1 MKKLFLFVA
10 LFAYVLIAAAQ
21 TTPPA
26 KQLSVFSNL
35 MSPIAGSPVL
45 TGPQISLSVD
55 SMFFGDVRSGATTRQ
70 FIEIENTGDETLVV
84 TEISLTN
91 NIYFYTEPRDSLPIS
106 IEPQELKKV
115 GIWFYPESE
124 TNYTSTISIFS
135 NDAQQSLLSI
145 PVTGLG
151 FFKEWQIG
159 EVLWLFNVEGVND
172 PGPKAISGIQ
182 DVTGDEIEDVIVCS
196 EDHFVRC
203 FNGNADGIGDLIWEY
218 EILLGTVFLQNA
230 IARIPDID
238 DDGYEDIIVGTGGD
252 NKSVIALSGYSGQQ
266 IWKHQTTEFGDG
278 GNIFQVDTK
287 YDYNGDGLQDVLAA
301 AGNDNENTGPK
312 RVYCLDGKN
321 GDSVWTC
328 ALDGPVF
335 SVIGIEDFTGDGK
348 PDVLAGTSNE
358 TETEGSFYAID
369 GETGDDKWH
378 FVTQASSVWALGQI
392 DDINEN
398 GTKDIIAGLDNG
410 QYFMVDP
417 KTLFILKTS
426 SIGSFKINRFVVID
440 DISRDFYK
448 DVLVAHDDKRAIV
461 IDGANAGYWI
471 NEPIDDQSLA
481 VDRIADISGDE
492 QNDIIIGSSSGSNFV
507 YFIETYTNEI
517 IFEDNYETP
526 VDAIKSIND
535 INNDLSMEIVAGGRN
550 GKITCYSGGLDAT
563 VGISQHQIRQ
573 TSNLKHNS
581 FPNPFTNETNL
592 IVDMEQDDHIIIK
605 IFDSRGRFVK
615 EIQNGQLPAGRHNF
629 KWNPAH
635 SNSKGI
641 YFYNITSSTAV
652 VAGKLVLI
660 R

>member
-1 MKKLFLFVA
+1 MA
-10 LFAYVLIAAAQ
+10 CACVLNNYAQ
-21 TTPPA
+21 
-26 KQLSVFSNL
+26 
-35 MSPIAGSPVL
+35 PISIPGNMLGKNITELLNTNGRFYS
-45 TGPQISLSVD
+45 GPQISVSPD
-55 SMFFGDVRSGATTRQ
+55 SLHFGEIRVGATTRRHL
-70 FIEIENTGDETLVV
+70 EIQNLGNETLVV
-84 TEISLTN
+84 TEIQIPG
-91 NIYFYTEPRDSLPIS
+91 NIHFY
-106 IEPQELKKV
+106 IEPHDTLPLQIEAMTTKRV
-115 GIWFYPESE
+115 GIWFSPENGE
-124 TNYTSTISIFS
+124 DYTTTIAIIS
-135 NDAQQSLLSI
+135 NDADQGLLSV
-145 PVTGLG
+145 PSTGSGLLKDWPMG
-151 FFKEWQIG
+151 DVFWEYTI
-159 EVLWLFNVEGVND
+159 EGRAD
-172 PGPKAISGIQ
+172 PGPKAIIGIQ
-182 DVTGDEIEDVIVCS
+182 DITGDEVEDVIVCS
-196 EDHFVRC
+196 QDHFVRC
-203 FNGNADGIGDLIWEY
+203 FNGNADGSGDIIWEY
-218 EILLGTVFLQNA
+218 EILSGSVFLQNA

-252 NKSVIALSGYSGQQ
+252 DNSVIALSGYSGQQ
-266 IWKHQTTEFGDG
+266 IWKHQTNEFGDG

-426 SIGSFKINRFVVID
+426 SIGSFKINRFVVIV

-448 DVLVAHDDKRAIV
+448 DVLVAHNDKRAIV

-471 NEPIDDQSLA
+471 NEPIADESLA
-481 VDRIADISGDE
+481 IDRIDDISGDE
-492 QNDIIIGSSSGSNFV
+492 QNDIIIGSSSGNN
-507 YFIETYTNEI
+507 YAYIIETYTNDI
-517 IFEDNYETP
+517 MFGVNYETP
-526 VDAIKSIND
+526 VDAIKSIKD
-535 INNDLSMEIVAGGRN
+535 INNDLSMEMVVGGRN

-563 VGISQHQIRQ
+563 VGISRHQIRQ
-573 TSNLKHNS
+573 TSNLKHSS
-581 FPNPFTNETNL
+581 FPNPFANEANL
-592 IVDMEQDDHIIIK
+592 IVDLEQDEKIIIR
-605 IFDSRGRFVK
+605 IFDSRGRLVK
-615 EIQNGQLPAGRHNF
+615 EIHNGRLPAGRQNF
-629 KWNPAH
+629 KWKPTQ
-635 SNSKGI
+635 SDSKGI
-641 YFYNITSSTAV
+641 YFYNITTSTV
-652 VAGKLVLI
+652 VVTGKLVLL